1 MTSKSELRRKCV
13 VNPLDMADELHRVEQ
28 ENASLQR
35 QLEAGRVKV
44 ARLLDMLSRISKESA
59 PDNPILNSG
68 ASDFEFL
75 ENELSTLQHLRGLA
89 DTALSESADN
99 DAWMREQKAKVLE
112 ELACAFES
120 NGADA
125 MFAVDELRRM
135 TAELRSAPAEA
146 TCKSCDGN
154 DGDKPCAYPSEG
166 KHGCLRDARM
176 RTPESDDDQS
186 IRIR

>member
-1 MTSKSELRRKCV
+1 MTL
-13 VNPLDMADELHRVEQ
+13 EQ
-28 ENASLQR
+28 ENEKLKTDVAMLR
-35 QLEAGRVKV
+35 DALKFYADGKNYYEELECFGGQCVVKEFGHKAQEV
-44 ARLLDMLSRISKESA
+44 ISATS
-59 PDNPILNSG
+59 S
-68 ASDFEFL
+68 S
-75 ENELSTLQHLRGLA
+75 
-89 DTALSESADN
+89 
-99 DAWMREQKAKVLE
+99 DAWLKEQKAKVLE
-112 ELACAFES
+112 EAACAFES